1 MNNKKSIII
10 IILIL
15 IIIFLGYFLIENNLF
30 NNTDNNTDN
39 NTVNNT
45 DNISKNISFDNVNNS
60 SNKRI
65 NSTNNSDK
73 VKDNINNHESYPLNE
88 YKHNHNKKSKPKY
101 DEISADDILKRVKK
115 GVYWDDGHG
124 GNTQD
129 VRLGKPYKYKDLWL
143 VAAFDKKTG
152 KFLGAIWVASEG
164 GYINGPDSYS
174 EYKDIISGKT
184 NHKSSSNKDYIFEN
198 RSNQVIDEIPNYS
211 ERYVVARLNT
221 NISNNQNIQVIN
233 LGDNNLDNDYY
244 IDLNQQPNM
253 EGGNETKLIS

>member
-30 NNTDNNTDN
+30 NNTDI
-39 NTVNNT
+39 NNT

-73 VKDNINNHESYPLNE
+73 VKDNINNHDSYPLNE

-124 GNTQD
+124 GTTKN
-129 VRLGKPYKYKDLWL
+129 VRLGSIYKGKKGLWL
-143 VAAFDKKTG
+143 VPAFDKKTG
-152 KFLGAIWVASEG
+152 KFLGAVWVASDGHGFFG
-164 GYINGPDSYS
+164 GVDSYS
-174 EYKDIISGKT
+174 DYKKIISGKT
-184 NHKSSSNKDYIFEN
+184 QKHNTNNKKPHKQDSNKLN
-198 RSNQVIDEIPNYS
+198 NQTNKSNKTKMKLGNLTDSSIK
-211 ERYVVARLNT
+211 LNQE
-221 NISNNQNIQVIN
+221 ISNITNKTNTI
-233 LGDNNLDNDYY
+233 
-244 IDLNQQPNM
+244 LNF
-253 EGGNETKLIS
+253 KLKQ